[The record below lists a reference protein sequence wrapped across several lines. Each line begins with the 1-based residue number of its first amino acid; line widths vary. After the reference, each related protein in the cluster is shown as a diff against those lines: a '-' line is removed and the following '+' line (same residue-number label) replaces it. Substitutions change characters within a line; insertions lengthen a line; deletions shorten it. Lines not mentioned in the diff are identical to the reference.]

1 VIVEERNKAAVF
13 ISASLAGMLA
23 LFLLWEPM
31 ERREVDTAWPLL
43 AGLLLFLTYT
53 WGCSCLAKSK
63 GHSSAI
69 VLTAVFGL
77 LPPLIVLV
85 LLPDVNRHLSNK
97 PRRPR
102 RSAAIKTAHPGHT
115 APTRGGEEKAV
126 AGRF

>member
-1 VIVEERNKAAVF
+1 MIVEERNKAAWL
-13 ISASLAGMLA
+13 ISLSLAGMLA
-23 LFLLWEPM
+23 LFLLRGVM
-31 ERREVDTAWPLL
+31 ERQEVDVALPLL
-43 AGLLLFLTYT
+43 GGLLLFLTYA
-53 WGCSCLAKSK
+53 WGCSCLALSK

-77 LPPLIVLV
+77 LPPLIVLL

-102 RSAAIKTAHPGHT
+102 RPAAIKTAHPKHAT
-115 APTRGGEEKAV
+115 PERAAEEKAV